1 MDKSMVEYCP
11 KCNAQLPPGLQKCP
25 ICGHKL
31 RGKLNDE
38 FTLKD
43 IFSLTASILGIV
55 LVPLLIIIGIVLLI
69 ILLIK

>member
-1 MDKSMVEYCP
+1 MDKTMVEYCP

-31 RGKLNDE
+31 PGNSTDE
-38 FTLKD
+38 FSLKD
-43 IFSLTASILGIV
+43 IFSITASVLKIV
-55 LVPLLIIIGIVLLI
+55 LVPLFIMIGIILLI